1 VAKWTVESL
10 LNKSLLFADNHA
22 IIATT
27 RWPSSGSMC
36 WIQRIMNTN
45 WNMCCKTKIT
55 AIKENGYFGANIV
68 IDSRVT
74 EQMN

>member
-1 VAKWTVESL
+1 
-10 LNKSLLFADNHA
+10 
-22 IIATT
+22 
-27 RWPSSGSMC
+27 
-36 WIQRIMNTN
+36 
-45 WNMCCKTKIT
+45 MCCKTKIT